1 MNRKLTRAAVAAA
14 GFSFLIFG
22 YQQAFGLG
30 RAGIGYEL
38 VGMLFM
44 AVGIGILVAMFL
56 YYRDRD
62 KQ

>member
-1 MNRKLTRAAVAAA
+1 MKTRWVVAAA

-44 AVGIGILVAMFL
+44 AVGVGILVAMFL
-56 YYRDRD
+56 FYRHRD